1 MDKETGKAVPQGDAS
16 LIGAVYGVY
25 AREDIVHP
33 DGATGVIFKA
43 GDLVATITTDENAEA
58 EINNLYLGKYYLKEI
73 QAPEGYLLDEAEHDV
88 VCDYEGDLVPEV
100 ARSTKSE
107 EQVYKQPFQLIK
119 VSDNGEDS
127 EAPLLEGA
135 GFTAY
140 LKSSLTVKEDG
151 SYDFDSAKP
160 VVIGSNGET
169 TLYTDSKGHLVTQ
182 PIPYGTYVVVE
193 TVVPHNVKEIKPFEV
208 HITEN
213 HPTEPQVWRVFID
226 RELTAKLRIVKK
238 DSKTGQTVLVPK
250 AEFRIYNL
258 DTKEYVVQYTTYP
271 TKVKHTSFFTDGDGD
286 LILPETLKLGNYRI
300 EEVAAP
306 DGYVVNDDYITFAVD
321 TDTAYEIDPD
331 TYEAKK
337 LVLEQNDH
345 AVKTRIPGM
354 YGENARYLWI
364 NKENAM
370 EIHDGKTILTFLDS
384 DKEYKLYSEDNR
396 VMGTM
401 KGRDLYEGHYDS
413 VAAEVRKRYQEAQR
427 KAAAMNRGKKAPA
440 SKNR

>member
-226 RELTAKLRIVKK
+226 REFTAKLRIVKK

-306 DGYVVNDDYITFAVD
+306 DGYIKYYVVETKAAEGYI
-321 TDTAYEIDPD
+321 
-331 TYEAKK
+331 
-337 LVLEQNDH
+337 
-345 AVKTRIPGM
+345 
-354 YGENARYLWI
+354 
-364 NKENAM
+364 
-370 EIHDGKTILTFLDS
+370 LDS
-384 DKEYKLYSEDNR
+384 TPHEVVLQYDDDAPDVVEYTLKLTNKPTEPKLPQTGDNMNPWWFTG
-396 VMGTM
+396 VGLVTI
-401 KGRDLYEGHYDS
+401 
-413 VAAEVRKRYQEAQR
+413 VAGIMVFRKR
-427 KAAAMNRGKKAPA
+427 K
-440 SKNR
+440 SKEK